1 MALHLFS
8 SGLNGLSPVG
18 PNPAAEDL
26 FENFREPAVLPKR
39 FNRPWNRAL
48 RGLAPSKCHQGLW
61 EGLSAPTS
69 RRCRYIMGAL
79 MPFVKPRFNL
89 NRD

>member
-8 SGLNGLSPVG
+8 SGLYGLSPVG
-18 PNPAAEDL
+18 PNPAAEGL

-61 EGLSAPTS
+61 EGLSALTS

-79 MPFVKPRFNL
+79 MRYVKPRL
-89 NRD
+89 R